1 MTNQKRVIAVCGKG
15 GVGKTALTTLFTRA
29 LRNNPAVGRL
39 LVVDA
44 DPALGLLYAL
54 NVDTS
59 KTIGAVRDKVLAAAE
74 AGTAGEKAA
83 VADELDYLITNTL
96 KEEDG
101 YAFLAMGHM
110 NAKGCFCSVND
121 LLRDAL
127 GKLVDEFDTILI
139 DGEAGLEQINRQVV
153 DRVDTLVLVTDSS
166 YRGVQ
171 TVHHIE
177 GMVKDGSVPACGK
190 VGVVFNRIQNDDRT
204 EEDFK
209 AAVGLPVFG
218 VVPYDPVLG
227 RCDTEGK
234 SLLAMS
240 EDAASVKA
248 VKKALAGIMGFE
260 V

>member
-1 MTNQKRVIAVCGKG
+1 MTEKKRVIAVCGKG

-29 LRNNPAVGRL
+29 LKGNPAVGRL

-74 AGTAGEKAA
+74 AGTAGEKAE

-96 KEEDG
+96 KEEKD
-101 YAFLAMGHM
+101 YSFLAMGRM

-177 GMVKDGSVPACGK
+177 GLVKDGSVPACGRI
-190 VGVVFNRIQNDDRT
+190 GVVFNRIQNDTRT
-204 EEDFK
+204 EDEFK

-227 RCDTEGK
+227 QCDSEGK
-234 SLLAMS
+234 SLLEMP
-240 EDAASVKA
+240 EDAASVVA
-248 VKKALAGIMGFE
+248 VKKALTQIMGFE
-260 V
+260 I